1 MNSNE
6 RNSQGD
12 SVTCLFPSVC
22 VCMYVRI
29 PCENTM
35 KERES
40 LFALSSVKRTLLRE
54 LAVMEL
60 CIYMLI
66 DRSASAI
73 APR

>member
-1 MNSNE
+1 MKETLKAILLHVS
-6 RNSQGD
+6 
-12 SVTCLFPSVC
+12 FPLC

-40 LFALSSVKRTLLRE
+40 LFALSSVKSTLLRE